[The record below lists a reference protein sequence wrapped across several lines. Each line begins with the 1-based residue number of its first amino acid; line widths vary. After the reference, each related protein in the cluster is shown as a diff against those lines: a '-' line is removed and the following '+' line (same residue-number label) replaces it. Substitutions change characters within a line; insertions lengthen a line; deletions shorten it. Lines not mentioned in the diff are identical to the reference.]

1 MQRHSA
7 KYRSSKVLLATASW
21 IALVAVSAAKSP
33 CEVSLQQHAD
43 QPTHFQD
50 EGFES
55 IFDGKTLAGWRS
67 IPEDRAK
74 DWRVEQGVLISVGSK
89 TGLAYLVF
97 DQELTDFELRLSYR
111 LPGNGNTGV
120 EIRAQ
125 VDPSGKRP
133 LVGYHADLGHVGIGS
148 NVLGAWDLHFAERP
162 EPGAH
167 RGKHLTIHPDGS
179 TDVRDLPV
187 PLQVSHIR
195 DRDWNDVRV
204 VAKGTDFKFYIN
216 GRLAS
221 RLTDNA
227 KQARLDRGLIGL
239 QIHDQGAR
247 TDFKDIFLKR
257 TK

>member
-1 MQRHSA
+1 MHRQSS
-7 KYRSSKVLLATASW
+7 KDRSSKLLLAIASW
-21 IALVAVSAAKSP
+21 MALTAVSAAKGPREGSP
-33 CEVSLQQHAD
+33 ESHPSQS
-43 QPTHFQD
+43 TYFQRK
-50 EGFES
+50 GFES

-67 IPEDRAK
+67 IPADRAS
-74 DWRVEQGVLISVGSK
+74 DWKVEQGVLISVGSK

-133 LVGYHADLGHVGIGS
+133 LVGYHADLGHIGIGS

-167 RGKHLTIHPDGS
+167 RGKHLTIHPDGT
-179 TDVRDLPV
+179 TDVRDLPS
-187 PLQVSHIR
+187 PLQVSQIR

-239 QIHDQGAR
+239 QIHDHGAR
-247 TDFKDIFLKR
+247 ADFKDIFLKR
-257 TK
+257 IK